1 MSVSTA
7 PSQTVSPSSATA
19 TAPPGR
25 SAVWLRRLVRGR
37 EDAAVWERPALLGLL
52 AVTALLYL
60 WDLAASGW
68 ANSFYSAAVQAGSV
82 NWEAFFY
89 GSSDAANSITVDKPP
104 ASLWIMALS
113 VRIFGLSSWSILVPE
128 ALMGVATVWLV
139 YLIVRRNFSARTAL
153 LAGGVL
159 AVTPV
164 AALMFRFNNPDA
176 LLVLLLTLA
185 TYLTLR
191 GIESGR
197 IRWVVWAGVAVGFG
211 FLTKQ
216 LQAFLILP
224 VLAGV
229 YLAAARVS
237 WAKRFGHLFAALGAV
252 VAAAGWWVAIVE
264 LMPASMRPYIGGSQT
279 NSFLE
284 LTFGYNGLGRL
295 TGNETGSVTSGRGG
309 ATGGGMWGATG
320 ILRLFENEIGGQ
332 ITWLLPAALVLFAAA
347 LLLGRRMARTDP
359 RRATLLLFGGWLIV
373 TALAFS
379 FMAGIFHAYYTVA
392 LAPALAGVVAIGASA
407 VWGAR
412 GRLWVRILSA
422 VTLIGT
428 AVWAWVLLDRATDW
442 LPWLKVVVLIIAL
455 AASVLLLLAPR
466 SRPLSGATIATT
478 LVAALLAPTAYTIQT
493 VTTGH
498 TGSIVTAGPTVSGA
512 MGGPGGGRGFGG
524 APNGGGQGGAPGGG
538 FGGQGGFPGGNAG
551 PGGTTGGTTGGTGG
565 TGGTT
570 GGTGAA
576 GGTTGGTTGTQG
588 GPTGA
593 PGAAGGGGMRGL
605 LGSSTVSSQLSALL
619 KADASSYTWVAAAIG
634 SNSAAGYQLATQE
647 AVMPVGG
654 FNGSDPS
661 PTLEQFEQ
669 YVKEGKIH
677 YFIAGG
683 VGQANGGSSASSA
696 IASWVEKNFTA
707 TTVGGVTLYD
717 LTK

>member
-1 MSVSTA
+1 MTTTTTTASTPVA
-7 PSQTVSPSSATA
+7 PMPTA
-19 TAPPGR
+19 DAPPGR
-25 SAVWLRRLVRGR
+25 ARTILRRLVRGR
-37 EDAAVWERPALLGLL
+37 EDAAAWERPALLGLL
-52 AVTALLYL
+52 AVTLLLYV

-113 VRIFGLSSWSILVPE
+113 VRIFGLSSWSILLPE
-128 ALMGVATVWLV
+128 ALMGVATVALV
-139 YLIVRRNFSARTAL
+139 YATVRRHFTARTAL

-159 AVTPV
+159 AITPV

-197 IRWVVWAGVAVGFG
+197 IRWVVWAGVAIGFG

-229 YLAAARVS
+229 YLAAAPIS
-237 WAKRFGHLFAALGAV
+237 WKKRFGHLFAALGAV
-252 VAAAGWWVAIVE
+252 IVAAGWWVAIVE
-264 LMPASMRPYIGGSQT
+264 LVPASWRPYIGGSQT

-295 TGNETGSVTSGRGG
+295 TGDETGSVTGGG
-309 ATGGGMWGATG
+309 ATTGGGMWGSTG
-320 ILRLFENEIGGQ
+320 IARLFENEIGGQ
-332 ITWLLPAALVLFAAA
+332 ITWLLPAALVLFVLA
-347 LLLGRRMARTDP
+347 LVLGRRLARTDG
-359 RRATLLLFGGWLIV
+359 RRATLLLFGGWLVV

-392 LAPALAGVVAIGASA
+392 LAPALAGVVAIGAA
-407 VWGAR
+407 TAWGAR
-412 GRLWVRILSA
+412 DRLWVRIVSA
-422 VTLIGT
+422 VAMLGT
-428 AVWAWVLLDRATDW
+428 GVWAWVLLDRAADW
-442 LPWLKVVVLIIAL
+442 LPWLKVVVVVLSIVAT
-455 AASVLLLLAPR
+455 AMLLLPQRGRALR
-466 SRPLSGATIATT
+466 TATIATT
-478 LVAALLAPTAYTIQT
+478 LVAGLLAPFAYTIQT

-498 TGSIVTAGPTVSGA
+498 TGSIVTAGPTVASA
-512 MGGPGGGRGFGG
+512 MGGPGGGGGRGFG
-524 APNGGGQGGAPGGG
+524 GGGQGGPGATGGTGGQGGTPQNG
-538 FGGQGGFPGGNAG
+538 FGGQA
-551 PGGTTGGTTGGTGG
+551 PGGTTGGTTTGG
-565 TGGTT
+565 TTT
-570 GGTGAA
+570 GGTGAQ
-576 GGTTGGTTGTQG
+576 T
-588 GPTGA
+588 A
-593 PGAAGGGGMRGL
+593 PGGAGGGAGSL
-605 LGSSTVSSQLSALL
+605 LSSGSVGSALSALL

-647 AVMPVGG
+647 AVMPIGG

-661 PTLEQFEQ
+661 PTLAQFTADVAKGE
-669 YVKEGKIH
+669 IH

-683 VGQANGGSSASSA
+683 VGQSNGGSSASSA
-696 IASWVEKNFTA
+696 IASWVEQNYTA
-707 TTVGGVTLYD
+707 KTVDGVTVYD
-717 LTK
+717 LTE